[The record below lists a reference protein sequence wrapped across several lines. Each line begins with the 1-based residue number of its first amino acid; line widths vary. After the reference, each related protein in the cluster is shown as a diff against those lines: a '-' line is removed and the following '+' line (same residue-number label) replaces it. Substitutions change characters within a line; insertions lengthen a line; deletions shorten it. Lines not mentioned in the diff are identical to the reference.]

1 MARVVVLGGAGFL
14 GSHLC
19 DALLRRGDEVVAVDN
34 FCTGSKD
41 NVKHLASTKSFSLID
56 ADICDGIPVAGKV
69 DLIFN
74 FASPASPKQYL
85 KMPLET
91 LRVGSVGTENAI
103 KLALQNSAR
112 LIMASTSEVYG
123 DPLENPQ
130 SETYFGNVN
139 PFGLRS
145 CYDEAKR
152 FSEALLMAHHRTSKL
167 NLGIVRIFNT
177 YGPRLD
183 PDDGR
188 VVSTIIMQAIVNHDV
203 TIHGDGSQTRSF
215 CYVDDLIRGIIAL
228 ADSSEVGP
236 INLGNPIEF
245 TVKQLAEKIIEITNS
260 SSKIIHKELP
270 SDDPKQRKP
279 DISLAKSK
287 LDWEPLVSLEDG
299 LKETIAYFK
308 KRLQS

>member
-91 LRVGSVGTENAI
+91 LRVGSVGTEYAI

-112 LIMASTSEVYG
+112 LVMASTSEVYG

-236 INLGNPIEF
+236 INLGNN
-245 TVKQLAEKIIEITNS
+245 IEITV
-260 SSKIIHKELP
+260 SKLAEMVLKLCGSKSKVVFTQAME
-270 SDDPKQRKP
+270 DDPQQRCP
-279 DISLAKSK
+279 DLAQAKDK
-287 LDWEPLVSLEDG
+287 LGWEPQVPLEDG
-299 LKETIAYFK
+299 LKKTIEWFK
-308 KRLQS
+308 QNHN

>member
-41 NVKHLASTKSFSLID
+41 NVKHLANTKSFSLID

-188 VVSTIIMQAIVNHDV
+188 VVSTIIMQAIINHEV

-228 ADSSEVGP
+228 ADSGEVGP
-236 INLGNPIEF
+236 INLGNN
-245 TVKQLAEKIIEITNS
+245 IEITV
-260 SSKIIHKELP
+260 SKLAEMVIKLCGSKSKVVFTQAME
-270 SDDPKQRKP
+270 DDPQQRCP
-279 DISLAKSK
+279 DLAQAKDK
-287 LDWEPLVSLEDG
+287 LGWEPQVPVEDG
-299 LKETIAYFK
+299 LKKTIEWFK
-308 KRLQS
+308 QNHN

>member
-19 DALLRRGDEVVAVDN
+19 DALLSRGDEVVAVDN

-41 NVKHLASTKSFSLID
+41 NVKHLPTTKSFSLID
-56 ADICDGIPVAGKV
+56 ADICDEIPVAGKV

-103 KLALQNSAR
+103 KLALQNNAR

-123 DPLENPQ
+123 DPLVNPQ

-139 PFGLRS
+139 PLGLRS

-188 VVSTIIMQAIVNHDV
+188 VVSTIITQAIVNRDL

-236 INLGNPIEF
+236 INLGNNIEIS
-245 TVKQLAEKIIEITNS
+245 VSKLAEMVLKLCG
-260 SSKIIHKELP
+260 SKSKVVFTQAME
-270 SDDPKQRKP
+270 DDPQQRCP
-279 DISLAKSK
+279 DLAQAKDK
-287 LDWEPLVSLEDG
+287 LGWEPQVSVEDG
-299 LKETIAYFK
+299 LKKTIEWFK
-308 KRLQS
+308 QNHN

>member
-91 LRVGSVGTENAI
+91 LRVGSVGTEYAI

-167 NLGIVRIFNT
+167 DLGIVRIFNT

-236 INLGNPIEF
+236 INLGNN
-245 TVKQLAEKIIEITNS
+245 IEITV
-260 SSKIIHKELP
+260 SKLAEMVLKLCGSKSKVVFTQAME
-270 SDDPKQRKP
+270 DDPQQRCP
-279 DISLAKSK
+279 DLAQAKDK
-287 LDWEPLVSLEDG
+287 LGWEPQVPVEDG
-299 LKETIAYFK
+299 LKKTIEWFK
-308 KRLQS
+308 QNHN

>member
-41 NVKHLASTKSFSLID
+41 NVKHLATTKSFSLID
-56 ADICDGIPVAGKV
+56 ADICDEIPVAGKV

-103 KLALQNSAR
+103 KLALQNNAR

-123 DPLENPQ
+123 DPLVNPQ

-139 PFGLRS
+139 PLGLRS

-188 VVSTIIMQAIVNHDV
+188 VVSTIITQAIVNHDL

-228 ADSSEVGP
+228 ADSREVGP
-236 INLGNPIEF
+236 INLGNN
-245 TVKQLAEKIIEITNS
+245 IEITV
-260 SSKIIHKELP
+260 SKLAEMVLKICGSKSKVVFTQAME
-270 SDDPKQRKP
+270 DDPQQRCP
-279 DISLAKSK
+279 DLAQAKDK
-287 LDWEPLVSLEDG
+287 LGWEPQVSVEDG
-299 LKETIAYFK
+299 LKKTIEWFK
-308 KRLQS
+308 QNHN

>member
-236 INLGNPIEF
+236 INLGND
-245 TVKQLAEKIIEITNS
+245 IEITV
-260 SSKIIHKELP
+260 SKLAEMVLKLCGSKSKVVFTQAME
-270 SDDPKQRKP
+270 DDPQQRCP
-279 DISLAKSK
+279 DLAQAKDK
-287 LDWEPLVSLEDG
+287 LGWEPQVPVEDG
-299 LKETIAYFK
+299 LKKTIEWFK
-308 KRLQS
+308 QNHN

>member
-167 NLGIVRIFNT
+167 DLGIVRIFNT

-228 ADSSEVGP
+228 ADSGEVGP
-236 INLGNPIEF
+236 INLGNN
-245 TVKQLAEKIIEITNS
+245 IEITV
-260 SSKIIHKELP
+260 SKLAEMVLKLCGSKSKVVFTQAME
-270 SDDPKQRKP
+270 DDPQQRCP
-279 DISLAKSK
+279 DLAQAKDK
-287 LDWEPLVSLEDG
+287 LGWEPQVPVEDG
-299 LKETIAYFK
+299 LKKTIEWFK
-308 KRLQS
+308 QNHN

>member
-41 NVKHLASTKSFSLID
+41 NVKHLASTKRFSLID
-56 ADICDGIPVAGKV
+56 ADICDEIPVAGKV

-103 KLALQNSAR
+103 KLALQNNAR

-123 DPLENPQ
+123 DPLVNPQ

-139 PFGLRS
+139 PLGLRS

-188 VVSTIIMQAIVNHDV
+188 VVSTIITQAIVNHDL

-236 INLGNPIEF
+236 INLGNN
-245 TVKQLAEKIIEITNS
+245 IEITV
-260 SSKIIHKELP
+260 SKLAEMVLKICGSKSKVVFTQAME
-270 SDDPKQRKP
+270 DDPQQRCP
-279 DISLAKSK
+279 DLAQAKDK
-287 LDWEPLVSLEDG
+287 LGWEPQVSVEDG
-299 LKETIAYFK
+299 LKKTIEWFK
-308 KRLQS
+308 QNHN

>member
-34 FCTGSKD
+34 FCTGSRD
-41 NVKHLASTKSFSLID
+41 NVKHLASTKSFSLVD
-56 ADICDGIPVAGKV
+56 ADICDEIPVSGKV
-69 DLIFN
+69 ELIFN

-85 KMPLET
+85 KMPIET

-103 KLALQNSAR
+103 KLALQNNAR

-123 DPLENPQ
+123 DPLVNPQ

-188 VVSTIIMQAIVNHDV
+188 VVSTIITQAIVNHDL

-236 INLGNPIEF
+236 INLGNNIEM
-245 TVKQLAEKIIEITNS
+245 TVSKLAEMVIKICG
-260 SSKIIHKELP
+260 SKSKVVFTQAME
-270 SDDPKQRKP
+270 DDPQQRCP
-279 DISLAKSK
+279 DLAQAKDK
-287 LDWEPLVSLEDG
+287 LGWEPQVSVEDG
-299 LKETIAYFK
+299 LKKTIEWFK
-308 KRLQS
+308 QNQN

>member
-56 ADICDGIPVAGKV
+56 ADICDGIPVVGEV

-228 ADSSEVGP
+228 ADSGEVGP
-236 INLGNPIEF
+236 INLGNN
-245 TVKQLAEKIIEITNS
+245 IEITV
-260 SSKIIHKELP
+260 SKLAEMVLKLCGSKSKVVFTQAME
-270 SDDPKQRKP
+270 DDPQQRCP
-279 DISLAKSK
+279 DLAQAKDK
-287 LDWEPLVSLEDG
+287 LGWEPQVPVEDG
-299 LKETIAYFK
+299 LKKTIEWFK
-308 KRLQS
+308 QNHN

>member
-34 FCTGSKD
+34 LCTGSKD
-41 NVKHLASTKSFSLID
+41 NVKHLANTKSFSLIG

-167 NLGIVRIFNT
+167 DLGIVRIFNT

-228 ADSSEVGP
+228 ADSGEVGP
-236 INLGNPIEF
+236 INLGNN
-245 TVKQLAEKIIEITNS
+245 IEITV
-260 SSKIIHKELP
+260 SKLAEMVLKLCGSKSKVVFTQAME
-270 SDDPKQRKP
+270 DDPQQRCP
-279 DISLAKSK
+279 DLAQAKDK
-287 LDWEPLVSLEDG
+287 LGWEPQVPVEDG
-299 LKETIAYFK
+299 LKKTIEWFK
-308 KRLQS
+308 QNHN

>member
-56 ADICDGIPVAGKV
+56 ADICDGIPMAGKV

-236 INLGNPIEF
+236 INLGNN
-245 TVKQLAEKIIEITNS
+245 IEITV
-260 SSKIIHKELP
+260 SKLAEIVLKLCGSKSKVVFTQAME
-270 SDDPKQRKP
+270 DDPQQRCP
-279 DISLAKSK
+279 DLAQAKDK
-287 LDWEPLVSLEDG
+287 LGWEPQVPVEDG
-299 LKETIAYFK
+299 LKKTIEWFK
-308 KRLQS
+308 QNHN

>member
-34 FCTGSKD
+34 FCTGSRD

-56 ADICDGIPVAGKV
+56 ADICDEIPVAGKV

-103 KLALQNSAR
+103 KLALQNNAR

-123 DPLENPQ
+123 DPLVNPQ

-139 PFGLRS
+139 PLGLRS

-188 VVSTIIMQAIVNHDV
+188 VVSTIITQAIVNHDL

-236 INLGNPIEF
+236 INLGNN
-245 TVKQLAEKIIEITNS
+245 IEITV
-260 SSKIIHKELP
+260 SKLAEMVLKICGSKSKVVFTQAME
-270 SDDPKQRKP
+270 DDPQQRCP
-279 DISLAKSK
+279 DLAQAKDK
-287 LDWEPLVSLEDG
+287 LGWEPQVSVEDG
-299 LKETIAYFK
+299 LKKTIEWFK
-308 KRLQS
+308 QNHN

>member
-91 LRVGSVGTENAI
+91 LRVGSVGTEYAI

-112 LIMASTSEVYG
+112 LVMASTSEVYG

-236 INLGNPIEF
+236 INLGNN
-245 TVKQLAEKIIEITNS
+245 IEITV
-260 SSKIIHKELP
+260 SKLAEMVLKLCGSKSKVVFTQAME
-270 SDDPKQRKP
+270 DDPQQRCP
-279 DISLAKSK
+279 DLAQAKDK
-287 LDWEPLVSLEDG
+287 LGWEPQVPVEDG
-299 LKETIAYFK
+299 LQKTIEWFK
-308 KRLQS
+308 QNHN

>member
-56 ADICDGIPVAGKV
+56 ADICDEIPVAGKV

-103 KLALQNSAR
+103 KLALQNNAR

-123 DPLENPQ
+123 DPLVNPQ

-139 PFGLRS
+139 PLGLRS

-188 VVSTIIMQAIVNHDV
+188 VVSTIITQAIVNHDL

-236 INLGNPIEF
+236 INLGNNIEM
-245 TVKQLAEKIIEITNS
+245 TVSKLAEMVLKICG
-260 SSKIIHKELP
+260 SKSKVVFTQAME
-270 SDDPKQRKP
+270 DDPQQRCP
-279 DISLAKSK
+279 DLAQAKDK
-287 LDWEPLVSLEDG
+287 LGWEPQVSVEDG
-299 LKETIAYFK
+299 LKKTIEWFK
-308 KRLQS
+308 QNHN

>member
-112 LIMASTSEVYG
+112 LIMASTSEVYR

-236 INLGNPIEF
+236 INLGNN
-245 TVKQLAEKIIEITNS
+245 IEITV
-260 SSKIIHKELP
+260 SKLAEMVLKLCGSKSKVVFTQAME
-270 SDDPKQRKP
+270 DDPQQRCP
-279 DISLAKSK
+279 DLAQAKDK
-287 LDWEPLVSLEDG
+287 LGWEPQVPVEDG
-299 LKETIAYFK
+299 LKKTIEWFK
-308 KRLQS
+308 QNHN

>member
-34 FCTGSKD
+34 FCTGSKH
-41 NVKHLASTKSFSLID
+41 NVKHLASTKSFALID
-56 ADICDGIPVAGKV
+56 ADICDEIPVAGKV

-103 KLALQNSAR
+103 KLALQNNAR

-123 DPLENPQ
+123 DPLVNPQ

-139 PFGLRS
+139 PLGLRS

-152 FSEALLMAHHRTSKL
+152 FSEALLMAYHRTSKL

-188 VVSTIIMQAIVNHDV
+188 VVSTIITQAIVNHDL

-236 INLGNPIEF
+236 INLGNN
-245 TVKQLAEKIIEITNS
+245 IEITV
-260 SSKIIHKELP
+260 SKLAEMVLKICGSKSKVVFTQAME
-270 SDDPKQRKP
+270 DDPQQRCP
-279 DISLAKSK
+279 DLAQAKDK
-287 LDWEPLVSLEDG
+287 LGWEPQVSVEDG
-299 LKETIAYFK
+299 LKKTIEWFK
-308 KRLQS
+308 QNHN

>member
-91 LRVGSVGTENAI
+91 LRVGSVGTEYAI

-112 LIMASTSEVYG
+112 LVMASTSEVYG

-215 CYVDDLIRGIIAL
+215 CYVDDLIRGIIAI

-236 INLGNPIEF
+236 INLGNN
-245 TVKQLAEKIIEITNS
+245 IEITV
-260 SSKIIHKELP
+260 SKLAEMVLKLCGSKSKVVFTQAME
-270 SDDPKQRKP
+270 DDPQQRCP
-279 DISLAKSK
+279 DLAQAKDK
-287 LDWEPLVSLEDG
+287 LGWEPQVPVEDG
-299 LKETIAYFK
+299 LKKTIEWLK
-308 KRLQS
+308 QNHN

>member
-34 FCTGSKD
+34 FCTGSRD

-56 ADICDGIPVAGKV
+56 ADICDEIPVAGKV

-103 KLALQNSAR
+103 KLALQNNAR

-123 DPLENPQ
+123 DPLVNPQ

-139 PFGLRS
+139 PLGLRS

-188 VVSTIIMQAIVNHDV
+188 VVSTIITQAIVNRDL

-236 INLGNPIEF
+236 INLGNN
-245 TVKQLAEKIIEITNS
+245 IEITV
-260 SSKIIHKELP
+260 SKLAEMVLKICGSKSKVVFTQAME
-270 SDDPKQRKP
+270 DDPQQRCP
-279 DISLAKSK
+279 DLAQAKDK
-287 LDWEPLVSLEDG
+287 LGWEPQVSVEDG
-299 LKETIAYFK
+299 LKKTIEWFK
-308 KRLQS
+308 QNQN

>member
-19 DALLRRGDEVVAVDN
+19 DALLRRGDEVVTVDN
-34 FCTGSKD
+34 FCTGSRD

-56 ADICDGIPVAGKV
+56 ADICDEIPVAGKV

-103 KLALQNSAR
+103 KLALQNNAR

-123 DPLENPQ
+123 DPLVNPQ

-139 PFGLRS
+139 PLGLRS

-188 VVSTIIMQAIVNHDV
+188 VVSTIITQAIVNHDL

-236 INLGNPIEF
+236 INLGNN
-245 TVKQLAEKIIEITNS
+245 IEITV
-260 SSKIIHKELP
+260 SKLAEMVLKICGSKSKVVFTQAME
-270 SDDPKQRKP
+270 DDPQQRCP
-279 DISLAKSK
+279 DLAQAKDK
-287 LDWEPLVSLEDG
+287 LGWEPQVPVEDG
-299 LKETIAYFK
+299 LKKTIEWFK
-308 KRLQS
+308 QNHN

>member
-56 ADICDGIPVAGKV
+56 ADICDEIPVAGKV

-103 KLALQNSAR
+103 KLALQNNAR

-123 DPLENPQ
+123 DPLVNPQ

-139 PFGLRS
+139 PLGLRS

-188 VVSTIIMQAIVNHDV
+188 VVSTIITQAIVNHDL

-236 INLGNPIEF
+236 INLGNN
-245 TVKQLAEKIIEITNS
+245 IEITV
-260 SSKIIHKELP
+260 SKLAEMVLKLCGSKSKVVFTQAME
-270 SDDPKQRKP
+270 DDPQQRCP
-279 DISLAKSK
+279 DLAQAKDK
-287 LDWEPLVSLEDG
+287 LGWEPQVSVEDG
-299 LKETIAYFK
+299 LKKTIEWFK
-308 KRLQS
+308 QNHN

>member
-236 INLGNPIEF
+236 INLGNNIEV
-245 TVKQLAEKIIEITNS
+245 TVSKLAEMVLKLCG
-260 SSKIIHKELP
+260 SKSKVVFTQAME
-270 SDDPKQRKP
+270 DDPQQRCP
-279 DISLAKSK
+279 DLAQAKDK
-287 LDWEPLVSLEDG
+287 LGWEPQVPVEDG
-299 LKETIAYFK
+299 LKKTIEWFK
-308 KRLQS
+308 QNHN

>member
-91 LRVGSVGTENAI
+91 LRVGSVGTEYAI

-112 LIMASTSEVYG
+112 LVMASTSEVYG

-236 INLGNPIEF
+236 INLGNN
-245 TVKQLAEKIIEITNS
+245 IEITV
-260 SSKIIHKELP
+260 SKLAEIVLKLCGSKSKVVFTQAME
-270 SDDPKQRKP
+270 DDPQQRCP
-279 DISLAKSK
+279 DLAQAKDK
-287 LDWEPLVSLEDG
+287 LGWEPQVPVEDG
-299 LKETIAYFK
+299 LKKTIEWFK
-308 KRLQS
+308 QNHN

>member
-56 ADICDGIPVAGKV
+56 ADICDEIPVAGKV

-103 KLALQNSAR
+103 KLALQNNAR

-123 DPLENPQ
+123 DPLVNPQ

-139 PFGLRS
+139 PLGLRS

-188 VVSTIIMQAIVNHDV
+188 VVSTIITQAIVNHDL

-236 INLGNPIEF
+236 INLGNN
-245 TVKQLAEKIIEITNS
+245 IEITV
-260 SSKIIHKELP
+260 SKLAEMVLKLCGSKSKVVFTRAME
-270 SDDPKQRKP
+270 DDPQQRCP
-279 DISLAKSK
+279 DLAQAKDK
-287 LDWEPLVSLEDG
+287 LGWEPQVSVEDG
-299 LKETIAYFK
+299 LKKTIEWFK
-308 KRLQS
+308 QNHN

>member
-56 ADICDGIPVAGKV
+56 ADICDEIPVSGKV

-103 KLALQNSAR
+103 KLALQNNAR

-123 DPLENPQ
+123 DPLVNPQ

-139 PFGLRS
+139 PLGLRS

-188 VVSTIIMQAIVNHDV
+188 VVSTIITQAIVNHDL

-236 INLGNPIEF
+236 INLGNN
-245 TVKQLAEKIIEITNS
+245 IEITV
-260 SSKIIHKELP
+260 SKLAEMVLKICGSKSKVVFTQAME
-270 SDDPKQRKP
+270 DDPQQRCP
-279 DISLAKSK
+279 DLAQAKDK
-287 LDWEPLVSLEDG
+287 LGWEPQVPVEDG
-299 LKETIAYFK
+299 LKKTIEWFK
-308 KRLQS
+308 QNHN

>member
-91 LRVGSVGTENAI
+91 LRVGSVGTEYAI

-112 LIMASTSEVYG
+112 LVMASTSEVYG

-215 CYVDDLIRGIIAL
+215 CYVDDLIRGIIAI

-236 INLGNPIEF
+236 INLGNN
-245 TVKQLAEKIIEITNS
+245 IEITV
-260 SSKIIHKELP
+260 SKLAEMVLKLCGSKSKVVFTQAME
-270 SDDPKQRKP
+270 DDPQQRCP
-279 DISLAKSK
+279 DLAQAKDK
-287 LDWEPLVSLEDG
+287 LGWEPQVPVEDG
-299 LKETIAYFK
+299 LKKTIEWFK
-308 KRLQS
+308 QNHN

>member
-14 GSHLC
+14 GSHLS

-41 NVKHLASTKSFSLID
+41 NVKHLATTKSFSLID
-56 ADICDGIPVAGKV
+56 ADICDEIPVAGKV

-103 KLALQNSAR
+103 KLALQNNAR

-123 DPLENPQ
+123 DPLVNPQ

-139 PFGLRS
+139 PLGLRS

-188 VVSTIIMQAIVNHDV
+188 VVSTIITQAIVNHDL

-236 INLGNPIEF
+236 INLGNN
-245 TVKQLAEKIIEITNS
+245 IEITV
-260 SSKIIHKELP
+260 SKLAEMVLKLCGSKSKVVFTQAME
-270 SDDPKQRKP
+270 DDPQQRCP
-279 DISLAKSK
+279 DLAQAKDK
-287 LDWEPLVSLEDG
+287 LGWEPQVSVEDG
-299 LKETIAYFK
+299 LKKTIEWFK
-308 KRLQS
+308 QNHN

>member
-56 ADICDGIPVAGKV
+56 GDICDGIPVAGKV

-112 LIMASTSEVYG
+112 LVMASTSEVYG

-215 CYVDDLIRGIIAL
+215 CYIDDLVRGIIAL

-236 INLGNPIEF
+236 INLGNN
-245 TVKQLAEKIIEITNS
+245 IEITV
-260 SSKIIHKELP
+260 SKLAEMVLKLCGSKSKVVFTQAME
-270 SDDPKQRKP
+270 DDPQQRCP
-279 DISLAKSK
+279 DLAQAKDK
-287 LDWEPLVSLEDG
+287 LGWEPQVPVEDG
-299 LKETIAYFK
+299 LKKTIEWFK
-308 KRLQS
+308 QNHN

>member
-91 LRVGSVGTENAI
+91 LRVGSVGTEYAI

-236 INLGNPIEF
+236 INLGNN
-245 TVKQLAEKIIEITNS
+245 IEITV
-260 SSKIIHKELP
+260 SKLAEMVLKLCGSKSKVVFTQAME
-270 SDDPKQRKP
+270 DDPQQRCP
-279 DISLAKSK
+279 DLAQAKDK
-287 LDWEPLVSLEDG
+287 LDWEPQVPVEDG
-299 LKETIAYFK
+299 LKKTIEWFK
-308 KRLQS
+308 QNHN

>member
-215 CYVDDLIRGIIAL
+215 CYVDDLIRGIIAI

-236 INLGNPIEF
+236 INLGNNIEV
-245 TVKQLAEKIIEITNS
+245 TVSKLAEMVLKLCG
-260 SSKIIHKELP
+260 SKSKVVFTQAME
-270 SDDPKQRKP
+270 DDPQQRCP
-279 DISLAKSK
+279 DLAQAKDK
-287 LDWEPLVSLEDG
+287 LGWEPQVPVEDG
-299 LKETIAYFK
+299 LKKTIEWFK
-308 KRLQS
+308 QNHN

>member
-91 LRVGSVGTENAI
+91 LRVGSVGTEYAI

-112 LIMASTSEVYG
+112 LVMASTSEVYG

-228 ADSSEVGP
+228 ADSGEVGP
-236 INLGNPIEF
+236 INLGNN
-245 TVKQLAEKIIEITNS
+245 IEITV
-260 SSKIIHKELP
+260 SKLAETVLKLCGSKSKVVFTQAME
-270 SDDPKQRKP
+270 DDPQQRCP
-279 DISLAKSK
+279 DLAQAKDK
-287 LDWEPLVSLEDG
+287 LGWEPQVPVEDG
-299 LKETIAYFK
+299 LKKTIEWFK
-308 KRLQS
+308 QNHN